1 MQLSG
6 TNLGAARVYHTIL
19 SGDRQEMKRLLAK
32 AQDCATDAIAV
43 LNSMTQR
50 EAVRLPFVSKVIDAL
65 ERRGY
70 GDKIRFKPE
79 PKQEPT
85 KKEREA
91 AALAALK
98 GMPFFNVLER
108 KGLAGTV
115 AKSLAA
121 R

>member
-1 MQLSG
+1 MMLSG

-79 PKQEPT
+79 PSRNQQRKR
-85 KKEREA
+85 ER
-91 AALAALK
+91 LQL
-98 GMPFFNVLER
+98 LQ
-108 KGLAGTV
+108 L
-115 AKSLAA
+115 
-121 R
+121 